1 MLVQQSLQKN
11 QAFFLQGLLF
21 LYKKA
26 VFELTIGILAEKR
39 GISSARMVVSP
50 SEVQAVAK
58 VTSGSSVYRLV
69 RVLLFLD
76 ECLFLKVD
84 QQVWSVGVQI
94 IYS

>member
-1 MLVQQSLQKN
+1 MPMQQSSQKN

-21 LYKKA
+21 LCKKA
-26 VFELTIGILAEKR
+26 VWEPSFGILAEKR
-39 GISSARMVVSP
+39 GISSARMVVSL
-50 SEVQAVAK
+50 SEVQAVPK
-58 VTSGSSVYRLV
+58 VTTVSSVYRIV

-84 QQVWSVGVQI
+84 QQVWPVGVQI

>member
-1 MLVQQSLQKN
+1 M
-11 QAFFLQGLLF
+11 A
-21 LYKKA
+21 
-26 VFELTIGILAEKR
+26 
-39 GISSARMVVSP
+39 VSP

-58 VTSGSSVYRLV
+58 VTSVSSVYRLV